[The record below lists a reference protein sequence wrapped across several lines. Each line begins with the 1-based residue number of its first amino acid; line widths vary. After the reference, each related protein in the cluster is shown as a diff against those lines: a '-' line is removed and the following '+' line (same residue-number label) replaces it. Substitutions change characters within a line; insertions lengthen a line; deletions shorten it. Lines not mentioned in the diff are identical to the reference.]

1 MTFGAVALNAARG
14 AGERSLHPASGQA
27 AAVPGPTYCQTNK
40 LSFKSAADR
49 GTWRTL
55 GRRRGRARS
64 FRGMSPS
71 RAPARHCTGRSS
83 GSRVLDFMN
92 QYGPLGGR
100 SEREICTSGTVRD
113 ADGNILIYSANVG

>member
-1 MTFGAVALNAARG
+1 MTFGAVALNAVRG

-71 RAPARHCTGRSS
+71 RAPARHYAIAFSCSVDEKIFQS
-83 GSRVLDFMN
+83 
-92 QYGPLGGR
+92 
-100 SEREICTSGTVRD
+100 
-113 ADGNILIYSANVG
+113 ILAVH